1 MLRAFDNDPQNAELA
16 MELGGFAL
24 ERSDVDTAARAFRA
38 VTLLRTASSGA
49 GEGATAAMKAVAYH
63 RLALIANAQ
72 GDRRKA
78 RFMVEKA
85 LAEDPSLE
93 GARVLLD
100 TLR

>member
-38 VTLLRTASSGA
+38 VTLLRTVASGA
-49 GEGATAAMKAVAYH
+49 GEGATASMKAVAYH
-63 RLALIANAQ
+63 RLAVIANAQ

-78 RFMVEKA
+78 RFMVDEA
-85 LAEDPSLE
+85 LAEDPSLAD
-93 GARVLLD
+93 ARVLLD